1 MPFDFEYTNDV
12 HDVYAALVQPET
24 RRKYPESTGTV
35 NQLYQWCHLFDYR
48 TNQFQQNIFKHF
60 KLVVTSLYHQFL
72 KDTQDIDIELF
83 NKT

>member
-1 MPFDFEYTNDV
+1 M
-12 HDVYAALVQPET
+12 ALQKQIPTCVFFVFLLTLSICEAT
-24 RRKYPESTGTV
+24 ISTTV
-35 NQLYQWCHLFDYR
+35 AEFTKGKAVYR